1 MTDKIQ
7 VNALLD
13 AYGELLTEKQQS
25 ICDMYFREDYSY
37 QEIAEIEGI
46 SRAAVYDTIRRCRSE
61 LARYESILHMVE
73 DMKKRQSIIDQ
84 IEKLTDNA
92 DLLRLIHELKNTE
105 TQEVI

>member
-1 MTDKIQ
+1 MNDKIA
-7 VNALLD
+7 VNDLLD

-25 ICDMYFREDYSY
+25 ICDMYFHEDYSY
-37 QEIAEIEGI
+37 QEIADIESI

-73 DMKKRQSIIDQ
+73 DAKKRQSILNQ
-84 IEKLTDNA
+84 LETMTDSA
-92 DLLRLIHELKNTE
+92 ELLRLIRELKNTE